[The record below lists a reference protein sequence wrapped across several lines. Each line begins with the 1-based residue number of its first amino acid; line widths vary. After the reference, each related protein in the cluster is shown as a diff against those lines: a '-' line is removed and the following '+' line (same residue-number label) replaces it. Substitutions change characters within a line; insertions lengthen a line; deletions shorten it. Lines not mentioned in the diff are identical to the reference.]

1 MSSQNGNISIE
12 NPNDGAR
19 AHVEKG
25 YLFGSIDKAAMS
37 PDDILTELVG
47 VKIPKNGQVR
57 RVEMANTIRDR
68 HNEILPQPVLQKFAN
83 DINGQTFSL
92 NTFHNRE
99 MVVGL
104 VLPKASVVPTG
115 SGYMLKGYAFIYD
128 NAALP
133 TPTTDG
139 KGLSLIQAIDDGSIK
154 DVSIEFRGYTKYIAS
169 TTENGRGVWEYEI
182 DPNNPED
189 TEFTGLAIVPKG
201 AQRGAAIVKA
211 IDGGQSK
218 EKSNS
223 KNMNFK
229 EKAIGG
235 GKKYEIE
242 VADGK
247 INGLEAM
254 EKDLDTLTTEKSVAV
269 EAKTKAETE
278 RDTIKADADE
288 VRKSLETDCTN
299 FGKLIGEEPKAEDM
313 AKLSLKGL
321 FDLHKSILAKHDAP
335 ANPEKTPST
344 EAAPSYKFK
353 K

>member
-1 MSSQNGNISIE
+1 MSLKNGNISFE
-12 NPNDGAR
+12 NPENGAR

-37 PDDILTELVG
+37 PDDISTELAG
-47 VKIPKNGQVR
+47 VKIPKGGQVR

-68 HNEILPQPVLQKFAN
+68 HNEILPQSVLQKFAN
-83 DINGQTFSL
+83 DISKETFSL

-115 SGYMLKGYAFIYD
+115 TGYMLKGYAFIYD

-154 DVSIEFRGYTKYIAS
+154 DVSIEFRGYTKYIAP
-169 TTENGRGVWEYEI
+169 ENGNSRGVWEYEI

-201 AQRGAAIVKA
+201 AQRNASIVKS
-211 IDGGQSK
+211 IDGGHPKAVQK
-218 EKSNS
+218 S
-223 KNMNFK
+223 KNMTERIVGGGHK
-229 EKAIGG
+229 LTIEMKDDRLHGIEAIEKAL
-235 GKKYEIE
+235 
-242 VADGK
+242 D
-247 INGLEAM
+247 
-254 EKDLDTLTTEKSVAV
+254 DLAT
-269 EAKTKAETE
+269 AKTTAEADKVKAEAE
-278 RDTIKADADE
+278 RDTIKADAE
-288 VRKSLETDCTN
+288 AVRNALETDCTS
-299 FGKLIGEEPKAEDM
+299 FGKLIGDEPKAEDM

-321 FDLHKSILAKHDAP
+321 FDLRESILKKHDAP
-335 ANPEKTPST
+335 AKVDAT
-344 EAAPSYKFK
+344 K
-353 K
+353 KADDNQLKGFFTK